1 MKAIKDIAL
10 GLEHLRQ
17 KRIVHRDLKLE
28 NIMVRLNK
36 DKSKDYVIA
45 DFGLACWIGEK
56 ELLYEKCGTPGYI
69 APEVLKAPKGKIIVS
84 HTSDIFSF
92 GVIAHFM

>member
-1 MKAIKDIAL
+1 
-10 GLEHLRQ
+10 
-17 KRIVHRDLKLE
+17 
-28 NIMVRLNK
+28 MVRINK

-69 APEVLKAPKGKIIVS
+69 APEILRAPKGKIIVS
-84 HTSDIFSF
+84 HTSDVFSF
-92 GVIAHFM
+92 GVICHFMYEFYNLACY